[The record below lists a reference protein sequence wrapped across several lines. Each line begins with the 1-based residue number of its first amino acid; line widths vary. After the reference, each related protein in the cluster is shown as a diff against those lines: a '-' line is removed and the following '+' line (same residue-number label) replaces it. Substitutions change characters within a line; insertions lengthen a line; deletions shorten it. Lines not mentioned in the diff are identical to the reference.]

1 LKVALLGSIGAEESV
16 DDSQCLFDSH
26 RDDLAPASAARH
38 TIPQTPEVRLL
49 FNVLAMAEF
58 ESDLI
63 KMRSRE
69 RLTQQ

>member
-1 LKVALLGSIGAEESV
+1 MRQLGGSTH
-16 DDSQCLFDSH
+16 DPTD
-26 RDDLAPASAARH
+26 
-38 TIPQTPEVRLL
+38 PEVRLL

-69 RLTQQ
+69 RLTKQ